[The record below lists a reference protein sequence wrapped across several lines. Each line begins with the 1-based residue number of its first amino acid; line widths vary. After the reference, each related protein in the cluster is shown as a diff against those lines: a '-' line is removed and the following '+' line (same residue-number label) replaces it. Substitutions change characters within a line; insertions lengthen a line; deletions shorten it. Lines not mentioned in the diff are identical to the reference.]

1 MERRS
6 FENILRKENKRLF
19 NYLLK
24 ILRNREDAED
34 ILQDTFV
41 AFHRKMNAI
50 SEEALLSYLYR
61 TAHNKALNLIKKRKR
76 QENFSTNYSEM
87 EHLPEEQTE
96 EEEYDKSD
104 LVRNAFSKISE
115 KYALILEMQF
125 YRKMSY
131 KEIAETMEISES
143 AVDSRL
149 FRAKKKFK
157 KIISQEMK
165 TDDVLKSR
173 GEKNETEEMQIF
185 A

>member
-1 MERRS
+1 
-6 FENILRKENKRLF
+6 
-19 NYLLK
+19 
-24 ILRNREDAED
+24 
-34 ILQDTFV
+34 
-41 AFHRKMNAI
+41 
-50 SEEALLSYLYR
+50 
-61 TAHNKALNLIKKRKR
+61 
-76 QENFSTNYSEM
+76 M

>member
-1 MERRS
+1 MEKRG
-6 FENILRKENKRLF
+6 FESILRKENKKIF

-34 ILQDTFV
+34 ILQETFV
-41 AFHRKMNAI
+41 AFYRKMNVI
-50 SEEALLSYLYR
+50 NKETMLSYLYR
-61 TAHNKALNLIKKRKR
+61 TAHNRALNLIKKRKR
-76 QENFSTNYSEM
+76 KQKFSSNYSEM
-87 EHLPEEQTE
+87 EHLPDYEN
-96 EEEYDKSD
+96 EEYAKSE
-104 LVRNAFSKISE
+104 LVRKAFSLLPE
-115 KYALILEMQF
+115 KYSILLEMQF

-131 KEIAETMEISES
+131 KDIAVALDISER

-149 FRAKKKFK
+149 VRAKKKLK

-165 TDDVLKSR
+165 NEEVFKSR

>member
-1 MERRS
+1 MEIRN
-6 FENILRKENKRLF
+6 FESILRKENKRIF

-24 ILRNREDAED
+24 MLRNKEDAED
-34 ILQDTFV
+34 IMQETFI
-41 AFHRKMNAI
+41 AFHRKMDVI

-76 QENFSTNYSEM
+76 QEKFSTNYEEM

-96 EEEYDKSD
+96 EEEYEKSE
-104 LVRNAFSKISE
+104 LVRNAFRKISA

-131 KEIAETMEISES
+131 KEIAAVLEISES

-149 FRAKKKFK
+149 VRAKKKLK